1 MAGSLGNLFFKIGA
15 DVKDAV
21 SGINQIERQIGTFQ
35 KSLGSLGK
43 GLLGGLTAAGILEIG
58 KQALQASAA
67 FETAFLKIKNL
78 TDSSAADIEKF
89 KTSLG
94 GISRSAGVSIN
105 TLADSLYGITSSGAT
120 GARALETLEIAA
132 KASAVGMGTTDEV
145 AKALTSTINA
155 YGESNLSAAK
165 AAEIFFKTTKSG
177 SLDMRELTASMSNV
191 TPLAAALGVNLEQV
205 GAFLAT
211 ASLAGT
217 SASEAVTQ
225 LASIFNAVIAPSEQA
240 KKIMD
245 AMGISMNQLQAM
257 IRTDFRGALL
267 ELEKGFNGNAE
278 AMAKFFGRKEAVIG
292 FLTVTG
298 QAAGKYG
305 DILKDNIKATVLLD
319 SASKESLTSMEG
331 QWNAAKAIIDNTS
344 LSVGEMLRKMA
355 IMGAF
360 RFKEI
365 INAFKFGGNLL
376 FPKAQSD
383 INRLK
388 EINEQAK
395 FLENINK
402 GLTGSGEK
410 GFIISS
416 KKNEELD
423 RIKQISAELDKIFGK
438 VGENKDKKLDFKTPE
453 ELEKLGRVTLELQ
466 KIKEAFDDIERISAR
481 TDFTGKKEKEI
492 IRRVEDKRILAVPDR
507 LPQRLFEEGIAKQ
520 TKALA
525 TSWDEYNTKGQQAVE
540 IANAVGAASA
550 DAFFN
555 LGSALVE
562 GASGFKALGFA
573 ALDAAGQIIKA
584 ALAAAIAEAISK
596 SIKKSPHIIVGLAL
610 AAVAIGAVKALFQK
624 VPKLAGGGLAY
635 KPQLAIVGDN
645 PNAASD
651 PEVISPLSKLN
662 TMLAS
667 QINSLAALLTRS
679 FNQSLQSIY
688 ASPANPQIVPLD
700 FRDISVNVKG
710 KIEGNDIRLIYD
722 RAASTNSKFQ
732 PGY

>member
-21 SGINQIERQIGTFQ
+21 TGISQIERQIATFQ
-35 KSLGSLGK
+35 RSLGSLGK

-58 KQALQASAA
+58 KQALKASAE

-78 TDSSAADIEKF
+78 TDSSTADIEQF

-94 GISRSAGVSIN
+94 GISRSAGVGIN
-105 TLADSLYGITSSGAT
+105 TLAQSLYGITSSGAT
-120 GARALETLEIAA
+120 GTRALETLEIAA

-155 YGESNLSAAK
+155 YGESNLTAAK

-177 SLDMRELTASMSNV
+177 SLDIRDLTASMSNV
-191 TPLAAALGVNLEQV
+191 TPLAAALGVSLEQV

-225 LASIFNAVIAPSEQA
+225 LASIFNAIIAPSEQA
-240 KKIMD
+240 KQIMD
-245 AMGISMNQLQAM
+245 AMGISMNQLQSM

-305 DILKDNIKATVLLD
+305 DILKENIAQTTLLD
-319 SASKESLTSMEG
+319 AASKESLNSMAG
-331 QWNAAKAIIDNTS
+331 KWSRINAQAENFVLYLGGAIAGFYDM
-344 LSVGEMLRKMA
+344 LSVQGKIASSIAKTGLSAYFPDAKND
-355 IMGAF
+355 INNLNDV
-360 RFKEI
+360 I
-365 INAFKFGGNLL
+365 IQT
-376 FPKAQSD
+376 KALSD
-383 INRLK
+383 IQRGL
-388 EINEQAK
+388 AK
-395 FLENINK
+395 IKTPLVEV
-402 GLTGSGEK
+402 
-410 GFIISS
+410 
-416 KKNEELD
+416 EETQLD
-423 RIKQISAELDKIFGK
+423 RIKKLSLELDKIFGTGK
-438 VGENKDKKLDFKTPE
+438 SEKKLTVDIEVVGAEEAANALNQIIAIIDKANLQYLDFEKD
-453 ELEKLGRVTLELQ
+453 LFNQEKLN
-466 KIKEAFDDIERISAR
+466 I
-481 TDFTGKKEKEI
+481 
-492 IRRVEDKRILAVPDR
+492 PDL
-507 LPQRLFEEGIAKQ
+507 LPQRQSKEIFSLGGAEDGIAKQ
-520 TKALA
+520 TKALDKA
-525 TSWDEYNTKGQQAVE
+525 WDVFNEKGEQASA
-540 IANAVGAASA
+540 IAQAVGAASA

-562 GASGFKALGFA
+562 GASGFKALGLA

>member
-21 SGINQIERQIGTFQ
+21 TGISQIERQIATFQ
-35 KSLGSLGK
+35 RSLGSLGK

-58 KQALQASAA
+58 KQALKASAE

-78 TDSSAADIEKF
+78 TDSSTADIEQF

-94 GISRSAGVSIN
+94 GISRSAGVGIN
-105 TLADSLYGITSSGAT
+105 TLAQSLYGITSSGAT
-120 GARALETLEIAA
+120 GTRALETLEIAA

-177 SLDMRELTASMSNV
+177 SLDVRDLTASMSNV
-191 TPLAAALGVNLEQV
+191 TPLAAALGVSLEQV
-205 GAFLAT
+205 GAFLAA

-217 SASEAVTQ
+217 GASEAVTQ

-305 DILKDNIKATVLLD
+305 DILKENIAQTTLLD
-319 SASKESLTSMEG
+319 AASKESLNSMAG
-331 QWNAAKAIIDNTS
+331 KWNRINAQAENFVLYLGDGIANLYEMLSIQGKIASSIFKTGLSAFFPEAKNDIKNLNDVISTTKS
-344 LSVGEMLRKMA
+344 LS
-355 IMGAF
+355 
-360 RFKEI
+360 
-365 INAFKFGGNLL
+365 
-376 FPKAQSD
+376 D
-383 INRLK
+383 IQRGL
-388 EINEQAK
+388 AK
-395 FLENINK
+395 IKTPLI
-402 GLTGSGEK
+402 EK
-410 GFIISS
+410 D
-416 KKNEELD
+416 ETELD
-423 RIKQISAELDKIFGK
+423 RIKKLSLELDKIFGTGK
-438 VGENKDKKLDFKTPE
+438 SEKKLTVDIEVVGAEESANALNQIIAIIDKANLQYLDFEKD
-453 ELEKLGRVTLELQ
+453 LFNQEKLN
-466 KIKEAFDDIERISAR
+466 I
-481 TDFTGKKEKEI
+481 
-492 IRRVEDKRILAVPDR
+492 PDL
-507 LPQRLFEEGIAKQ
+507 LPQRQSKEIFSLGGAEDGIAKQ
-520 TKALA
+520 TKALGKA
-525 TSWDEYNTKGQQAVE
+525 WDEYLEKGQQASA
-540 IANAVGAASA
+540 IAQAVGAASA

-562 GASGFKALGFA
+562 GASGFKALGLA

-610 AAVAIGAVKALFQK
+610 AAVAIGAVKALFSK

-662 TMLAS
+662 TMLAN
-667 QINSLAALLTRS
+667 QINNLAALLTRS
-679 FNQSLQSIY
+679 FSQSLQSIY
-688 ASPANPQIVPLD
+688 ASPASPQIVPLD